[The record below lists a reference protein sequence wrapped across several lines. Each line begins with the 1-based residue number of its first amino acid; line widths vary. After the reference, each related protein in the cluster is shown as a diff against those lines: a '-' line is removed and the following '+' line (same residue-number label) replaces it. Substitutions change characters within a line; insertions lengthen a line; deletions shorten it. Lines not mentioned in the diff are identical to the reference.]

1 MTGPIID
8 KAARVIATVFYEATD
23 SPEGVAQALYDAGL
37 LAPPERTQPGR
48 VEIATVEELHA
59 LPVGVVLYRDGSVAR
74 RADRDIYDG
83 LDWLIAGSDEY
94 RTPDEMDWIL
104 PATVIYHP
112 DQDLT
117 LRGAQP
123 TVADLREQI
132 ACEIESKYLGDSSF
146 LRYDGTET
154 HWAKEAH
161 AYNEGLEHAATIARG
176 IEGER

>member
-1 MTGPIID
+1 MNDSIID

-59 LPVGVVLYRDGSVAR
+59 LPVGVVLYRDGNVAR

-117 LRGAQP
+117 LLDAQP
-123 TVADLREQI
+123 TVAEIREQI
-132 ACEIESKYLGDSSF
+132 AGEIEDYRSRVEKNAVYPYALIIEGILAGCAHSSS
-146 LRYDGTET
+146 
-154 HWAKEAH
+154 
-161 AYNEGLEHAATIARG
+161 IARG
-176 IEGER
+176 GETA